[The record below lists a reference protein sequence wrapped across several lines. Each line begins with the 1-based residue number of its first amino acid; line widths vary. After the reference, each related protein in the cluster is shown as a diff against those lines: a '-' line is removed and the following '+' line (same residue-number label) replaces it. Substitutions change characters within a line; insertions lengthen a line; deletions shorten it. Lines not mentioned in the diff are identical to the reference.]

1 MSDEHEIH
9 GDRCDGN
16 AAPYVLGALTDEEN
30 IAFRRHLESCA
41 VCREEV
47 ASLQS
52 VAAALH
58 AVAPTASAP
67 PELRERIMSTVR
79 AEARE
84 PELTRGPRAARERSR
99 RRPARRSGLAL
110 AGAAAAL
117 VAVLVAVLL
126 SSGGS
131 ETRVIQAQVLAP
143 LASAQVAVT
152 GNRAELRLAG
162 MPQTQPGRVYEV
174 WVKRNGAPQP
184 TNALFTVT
192 SEGNATVG
200 VPGSIAGVREV
211 LVSSEPLGGSSS
223 PTRTPV
229 IVARLG

>member
-1 MSDEHEIH
+1 LSEEHDIH
-9 GDRCDGN
+9 GDPCDGN
-16 AAPYVLGALTDEEN
+16 AAPYVLGALTEQEH

-52 VAAALH
+52 VAATLPV
-58 AVAPTASAP
+58 VAPVASAP
-67 PELRERIMSTVR
+67 PELRARIMSTVR

-84 PELTRGPRAARERSR
+84 PELTRRPRAARERSR
-99 RRPARRSGLAL
+99 RWPARTARFAL

-117 VAVLVAVLL
+117 VAVAVSL

-131 ETRVIQAQVLAP
+131 GTRVIQAQVLAP
-143 LASAQVAVT
+143 LASAQVAVN

-174 WVKRNGAPQP
+174 WVKRTGAPQP

-192 SEGNATVG
+192 SAGDATVG
-200 VPGSIAGVREV
+200 VPGSVAGVQEV

-229 IVARLG
+229 VVARLG

>member
-1 MSDEHEIH
+1 MSDERDIH
-9 GDRCDGN
+9 ADPCDGN
-16 AAPYVLGALTDEEN
+16 AAPYVLGALTEEEH

-52 VAAALH
+52 VAATLP
-58 AVAPTASAP
+58 AVAPTMSAP
-67 PELRERIMSTVR
+67 PELRERIMSSVR

-84 PELTRGPRAARERSR
+84 PELARRPRAARERPR
-99 RRPARRSGLAL
+99 RQARTGWFAL

-117 VAVLVAVLL
+117 IAVLVLVAL
-126 SSGGS
+126 SSDGS
-131 ETRVIQAQVLAP
+131 GTRVIQAQVLP
-143 LASAQVAVT
+143 PRASAQLALS

-174 WVKRNGAPQP
+174 WVKRAGAPQP

-192 SEGNATVG
+192 SAGDATVG
-200 VPGSIAGVREV
+200 VPGSVAGVHEV
-211 LVSSEPLGGSSS
+211 LVSSEPLGGSSA